1 MLVADLQAVAL
12 CGLYVA
18 GVSLAFWGNRTM
30 LHVGMANLIW
40 FAPLFHER
48 LWALGGLGALVLL
61 ALAAHLRRPAAW
73 DGVLARDRDFG
84 PVTFFLGLFLVV
96 APWALRDM
104 AFQFVIAAVVP
115 LAFGDPVGFYV
126 GRAWGR
132 HWLRNGKSVE
142 GFLGVAAAGFLALVA
157 VVLLASGRLPE
168 VRGLGWFAGVALA
181 AAAAETLAP
190 RHLDNLLMPLAGL
203 AAGVGLFAVFLAN

>member
-30 LHVGMANLIW
+30 LHVGMANLVW
-40 FAPLFHER
+40 FAPLFHDR
-48 LWALGGLGALVLL
+48 LWALAGLGVLLAL

-73 DGVLARDRDFG
+73 EGVLAGERDFG

-96 APWALRDM
+96 APWALLDM
-104 AFQFVIAAVVP
+104 GFPFVAAAIVP

-126 GRAWGR
+126 GRARGR
-132 HWLRNGKSVE
+132 HRLPNGKSVE
-142 GFLGVAAAGFLALVA
+142 GFLGVAVAGFAALVVYA
-157 VVLLASGRLPE
+157 VLAGGTLPAPRALLW
-168 VRGLGWFAGVALA
+168 LGGVALA

-190 RHLDNLLMPLAGL
+190 RHLDNVLMPVAGL
-203 AAGVGLFAVFLAN
+203 GAGVGLAALVGAA